1 MRGAREQESKLVDES
16 PDLDALTSRN
26 LKKQVRGMPFSYV
39 VHKDLRLVVSN
50 GYDCLS
56 WDEIKRCQ
64 DQTQSDPDF
73 KPEFDQIVDL
83 RSVTSFNMTSEQA
96 RMLARRKIFSLGSK
110 RAFVAP
116 TPAVFG
122 MARMWEAYSDLSD
135 NPSQIR
141 VFSDL
146 NSALKWLRSEEMPD
160 SDQFRTE
167 AS

>member
-1 MRGAREQESKLVDES
+1 
-16 PDLDALTSRN
+16 
-26 LKKQVRGMPFSYV
+26 MPFSYII
-39 VHKDLRLVVSN
+39 HKDLRLVVST

-56 WDEIKRCQ
+56 WEEIQRCQ
-64 DQTQSDPDF
+64 DQTRSDPDF
-73 KPEFDQIVDL
+73 KSEFDQVVDL
-83 RSVTSFNMTSEQA
+83 RSVTSFNMTGEQA
-96 RMLARRKIFSLGSK
+96 RMLARRKIFARASR

-116 TPAVFG
+116 SPAAFG
-122 MARMWEAYSDLSD
+122 MARMWEAYSELSD

-146 NSALKWLRSEEMPD
+146 TSALKWLRSEEILD

>member
-1 MRGAREQESKLVDES
+1 
-16 PDLDALTSRN
+16 
-26 LKKQVRGMPFSYV
+26 MPFSYV
-39 VHKDLRLVVSN
+39 VHKDLHLVVST

-56 WDEIKRCQ
+56 ADEIKRCQ
-64 DQTQSDPDF
+64 DQTQGDPDF
-73 KPEFDQIVDL
+73 KPEFDQVVDL
-83 RSVTSFNMTSEQA
+83 RAVTSFNMSSEQA
-96 RMLARRKIFSLGSK
+96 RTLARRKIFARASK

-160 SDQFRTE
+160 SNQFRTE